1 MKPIKVTTV
10 EQARALR
17 EVSHPYLDHRDEVD
31 PKTGITTRYMVS
43 VPFSP
48 SLMRLSIYAQGLLFD
63 PTPAAIVPLSAFN
76 PADIPDPG
84 EKIVTDRTGARLEE
98 PLLAN
103 TWERNARGEH
113 TRAVVEAVDPEPF
126 GIDPLTYL

>member
-48 SLMRLSIYAQGLLFD
+48 APIDGDQILLFID
-63 PTPAAIVPLSAFN
+63 SDGRSMQVAYR
-76 PADIPDPG
+76 ADGPV
-84 EKIVTDRTGARLEE
+84 KARFSL
-98 PLLAN
+98 
-103 TWERNARGEH
+103 
-113 TRAVVEAVDPEPF
+113 
-126 GIDPLTYL
+126 